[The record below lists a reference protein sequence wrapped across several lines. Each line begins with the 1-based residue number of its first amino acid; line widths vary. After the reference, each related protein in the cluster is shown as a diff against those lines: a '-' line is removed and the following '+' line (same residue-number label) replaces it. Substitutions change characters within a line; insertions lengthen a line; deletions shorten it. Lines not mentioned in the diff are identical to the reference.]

1 MTAIKKIRNA
11 QKSSNTEAHT
21 TYRDSGVNLDAAG
34 ETVNLINKPVFST
47 FNKNVLNDM
56 TSYAGLFLFES
67 QKYREPVLVSST
79 DGVGTKLLLAKKT
92 GIYNHIGQDLVAM
105 CINDIICCGAT
116 PLFFL
121 DYIAWG
127 KLDPQ
132 KARIIVES
140 IAESC
145 RTCQAALI
153 GGEMAEMPDMY
164 AKDDIDL
171 AGFAVGVVE
180 KSGIIKPELVSRD
193 DILVGIPSSGIHSNG
208 FSLVRKIID
217 SQNISLDSAF
227 IDSISKGNDSQKTL
241 GEALLEPT
249 RLYFEITRLLNEQC
263 IKVNGIAHI
272 TGGGF
277 YENINRIIPKN
288 MDALI
293 TEGSWPAQEVFM
305 FLQERGNVEKDEMY
319 RVFNMGIGLVL
330 IINPDLVKSALRKLN
345 NAGENAY
352 IIGKVISGS
361 GKVRINYDK

>member
-1 MTAIKKIRNA
+1 MKKS
-11 QKSSNTEAHT
+11 QKPCNTESHL
-21 TYRDSGVNLDAAG
+21 TYRSSGVDLDAAG
-34 ETVNLINKPVFST
+34 EAIKLIKEPVFST
-47 FNKNVLNDM
+47 FNKNVLNDL

-67 QKYREPVLVSST
+67 QKYRQPVLVSST
-79 DGVGTKLLLAKKT
+79 DGVGTKLILAKKT

-105 CINDIICCGAT
+105 CINDIICCGAK

-132 KARIIVES
+132 KARMIVGS
-140 IAESC
+140 IADSC

-180 KSGIIKPELVSRD
+180 KSGIIKPELVSRGD
-193 DILVGIPSSGIHSNG
+193 LLLGVPSSGIHSNG
-208 FSLVRKIID
+208 FSLIRKIID
-217 SQNISLDSAF
+217 SKNINLDF
-227 IDSISKGNDSQKTL
+227 PFNNGISNEPGLKKTL
-241 GEALLEPT
+241 GEALLAPT
-249 RLYFEITRLLNEQC
+249 RLYFPVTSLLHEEG

-293 TEGSWPAQEVFM
+293 TEGSWPVQEVFM
-305 FLQERGNVEKDEMY
+305 FLQQRGNLEKDEMY

-330 IINPDLVKSALRKLN
+330 IINPDLVKPALRKLN

-352 IIGKVISGS
+352 IMGKVISGS